1 MTNMITFEMDHSFAG
16 DIASLGIEYVPNEHD
31 DYLIDVTVNKYSFCD
46 QLFAWLDDNCE
57 GWY

>member
-1 MTNMITFEMDHSFAG
+1 MITFEMDHSFAG

-31 DYLIDVTVNKYSFCD
+31 DCLIDVTVNKWSFCD
-46 QLFAWLDDNCE
+46 TLFAWFDDNCE

>member
-1 MTNMITFEMDHSFAG
+1 MSSMITFELDHSFAG
-16 DIASLGIEYVPNEHD
+16 DLASLGVEYVPNDHD
-31 DYLIDVTVNKYSFCD
+31 DYLIDVTVNKWSFSD

>member
-1 MTNMITFEMDHSFAG
+1 MITFELDHSFAG
-16 DIASLGIEYVPNEHD
+16 DLASLGVEYVPNETD
-31 DYLIDVTVNKYSFCD
+31 DYLIDVTVNKWSFSD